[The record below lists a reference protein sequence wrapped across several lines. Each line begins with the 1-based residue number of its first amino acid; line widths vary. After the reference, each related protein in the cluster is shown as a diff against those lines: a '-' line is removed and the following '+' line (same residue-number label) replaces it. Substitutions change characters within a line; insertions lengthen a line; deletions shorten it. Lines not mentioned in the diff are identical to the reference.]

1 MTLQDSMDKH
11 TKENWI
17 KIKKALEESNK
28 TNCYFYQR
36 AVAITAHQEDPLA
49 DNLSLKIENLE
60 ET

>member
-1 MTLQDSMDKH
+1 MDKH

-17 KIKKALEESNK
+17 KIKKVLEESNK
-28 TNCYFYQR
+28 TDCYFYKR

-60 ET
+60 EP